1 MPQQPDQGD
10 SPEFTPEFAEVNEN
24 LTRALKLCHSL
35 VDDYRLKLAANSNEL
50 EPASDGTE
58 IDTDFA

>member
-1 MPQQPDQGD
+1 MPQQPDQGG
-10 SPEFTPEFAEVNEN
+10 SPEFAPEISEVNEN

-50 EPASDGTE
+50 DSISDGT
-58 IDTDFA
+58 DTDLA